1 MRRRTAKKRDLLR
14 RGLILCEGETEENFF
29 KGLTNDNK
37 HREKFASVSVDIY
50 KPKDHSPVGLI
61 EEAKSR
67 IKSAKRERNPFDF
80 VWVVFDK
87 DGHENLAK
95 AFNDA
100 TSFKPQINIGFTVI
114 CFEYY
119 VLLHFDK
126 TTTSYRRCD
135 DLISELNKHL
145 PNYKKASN
153 LYKELQDRI
162 ETGIKNSEWAFNQS
176 KALLGSGRKPYELSY
191 FSNIHILM
199 NFLFKL

>member
-1 MRRRTAKKRDLLR
+1 MRRTSAKKRDLLR

-37 HREKFASVSVDIY
+37 HRDKFASVSVDIY
-50 KPKDHSPVGLI
+50 KPKKHSPIGLI

-67 IKSAKRERNPFDF
+67 IKRAKKERNPFDF
-80 VWVVFDK
+80 AWVVFDK
-87 DGHENLAK
+87 EGHENMAK

-100 TSFKPQINIGFTVI
+100 TNFKPQINIGFTVI

-119 VLLHFDK
+119 VLLYFVK
-126 TTTSYRRCD
+126 TTTFYRRCD
-135 DLISELNKHL
+135 DLITELNKHL

-176 KALLGSGRKPYELSY
+176 KALLQSGRKPYELSY